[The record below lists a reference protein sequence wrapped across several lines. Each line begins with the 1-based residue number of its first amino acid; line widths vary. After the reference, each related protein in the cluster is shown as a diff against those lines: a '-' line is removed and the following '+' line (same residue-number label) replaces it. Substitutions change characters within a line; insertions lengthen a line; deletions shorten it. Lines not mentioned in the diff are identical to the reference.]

1 MAASNNAQIWAVI
14 GASGTG
20 KGVWAKGE
28 LKRLKP
34 ARFVAWDF
42 MNEYQDHGKEVQTLD
57 GIRTAMLKAGNGPLR
72 VRYVPR
78 GAGEKAL
85 RKEFETLCELV
96 YAWGDCVFIAEELA
110 NVTTPGW
117 APSAWRK
124 MSTSGRHAKVHII
137 GFTQTPA
144 LVDKTFLGN
153 ATLVH
158 VCALRESNHRRYV
171 AMAIDCPVE
180 DVTALQKFEF
190 IERNYDTGELKKGR
204 VKVPGAAPT
213 ARAGK
218 ATATGGANAGQDT
231 GEGTT
236 FEPVTART
244 PAGQPTNPTP
254 TRKHPK

>member
-28 LKRLKP
+28 LRRLKP
-34 ARFVAWDF
+34 ARLVCWDF
-42 MNEYQDHGKEVQTLD
+42 MNEYGEFAQEVATLE
-57 GIRTAMLKAGNGPLR
+57 GIRAAMLKAGTGPLR

-78 GAGEKAL
+78 GAGERAL

-124 MSTSGRHAKVHII
+124 MSTSGRHARVHII

-158 VCALRESNHRRYV
+158 VCALREANHRRYV
-171 AMAIDCPVE
+171 AQAIDCPIE
-180 DVTALQKFEF
+180 DVTALQKFEYL
-190 IERNYDTGELKKGR
+190 ERNYDTGELKKGR
-204 VKVPGAAPT
+204 VKVPGAAGTGRRGSGSP
-213 ARAGK
+213 
-218 ATATGGANAGQDT
+218 TGGGTGGQT
-231 GEGTT
+231 Q
-236 FEPVTART
+236 R
-244 PAGQPTNPTP
+244 
-254 TRKHPK
+254 

>member
-1 MAASNNAQIWAVI
+1 MAASNEAQIWAVI

-20 KGVWAKGE
+20 KGLWAKGE
-28 LKRLKP
+28 LKRLAP
-34 ARFVAWDF
+34 ARLVAWDF
-42 MNEYQDHGKEVQTLD
+42 MNEYGEHAKAVSTL
-57 GIRTAMLKAGNGPLR
+57 GAVRAAMLKAGTGPLR

-78 GAGEKAL
+78 GAGERAL

-117 APSAWRK
+117 APAAWRK

-158 VCALRESNHRRYV
+158 VCALRESAHRRYV
-171 AMAIDCPVE
+171 AAAIDCPVE
-180 DVTALQKFEF
+180 DVTALQRFEF
-190 IERNYDTGELKKGR
+190 IERDYSTGELKKGR
-204 VKVPGAAPT
+204 VSIPGAAPT
-213 ARAGK
+213 GREGSG
-218 ATATGGANAGQDT
+218 TATGAARDGQGTPD
-231 GEGTT
+231 GEKV
-236 FEPVTART
+236 EPVK
-244 PAGQPTNPTP
+244 
-254 TRKHPK
+254 TRKTAGKPTQKPRSRN

>member
-1 MAASNNAQIWAVI
+1 MAESNNAQIWAVI

-34 ARFVAWDF
+34 PRLVCWDF
-42 MNEYQDHGKEVQTLD
+42 MNEYGEFAKEVATLE
-57 GIRTAMLKAGNGPLR
+57 GIRAAMVKAGTGPLR

-96 YAWGDCVFIAEELA
+96 YAWGDCVYIAEELA

-171 AMAIDCPVE
+171 AQAIDCPVE

-204 VKVPGAAPT
+204 VKVPGAVAT
-213 ARAGK
+213 GRGGRAS
-218 ATATGGANAGQDT
+218 ATGGAKGGQAEGAAG
-231 GEGTT
+231 
-236 FEPVTART
+236 
-244 PAGQPTNPTP
+244 
-254 TRKHPK
+254 